1 MAKNFKSA
9 VKDYGN
15 PALGF
20 LTVPEAEQEDAGQNQ
35 LNQPQTKGAPKP
47 KRSPSRSK
55 GKAKRET
62 KTAHVHLLMTPS
74 LHAAGT
80 KAAEDEGVSFAALL
94 TQLLEDYLDGQEG

>member
-1 MAKNFKSA
+1 MAKKDFKSA
-9 VKDYGN
+9 LHDNN

-20 LTVPEAEQEDAGQNQ
+20 LTVPDGQQEAAEPKKA
-35 LNQPQTKGAPKP
+35 TAPRSTRKASKP
-47 KRSPSRSK
+47 K

-94 TQLLEDYLDGQEG
+94 TQLLEDYLSEQEG

>member
-1 MAKNFKSA
+1 MAKKDFKSA
-9 VKDYGN
+9 VKDFSN

-20 LTVPEAEQEDAGQNQ
+20 LTVPDEEREGEPKKQAQEAK
-35 LNQPQTKGAPKP
+35 PAPRP
-47 KRSPSRSK
+47 KRTASKPK

>member
-1 MAKNFKSA
+1 MAKKDFRST

-20 LTVPEAEQEDAGQNQ
+20 LTVPDQQEAAEPTQKA
-35 LNQPQTKGAPKP
+35 APKAGKP
-47 KRSPSRSK
+47 KPSKPK

-80 KAAEDEGVSFAALL
+80 KAAEEEGVSFAALL